1 MKNQISQFV
10 FTLVILMAAT
20 PLMAQSAGSSGST
33 LLVVMI
39 AGVVLLLVLGVVV
52 RVADSLLGIEAKQSG
67 VSQSGAN
74 FSVVPTLSELVGSS
88 KKAAFVKDR
97 PLHTTKKGHD
107 LLLKGAAEPVVQEKA
122 AVTRYAL
129 QPPNFIGIK
138 PIPKLLVEEGQTV
151 KAGDP
156 LFYDKGAPEILYV
169 APVSGEVISITRGE
183 KRSIAEVVILAD
195 REMQYRNIENFDLN
209 SGNREALVKHLLDS
223 GVWPMVMQR
232 PYNVIADPK
241 DTPRDIFVTTFD
253 TAPLAPDLNLV
264 VQGREA
270 AFQKGLDVLNRLSD
284 GKVHLG
290 IDGRGKTTPASAFT
304 EAKGVEKH
312 YFSGKHPIGNVGVQ
326 IHHIDPIGSSDK
338 VWTLGV
344 QEVITLGALFIENR
358 FNAERVVALV
368 GAELKEPQYVRT
380 YQGANIKELLNG
392 NLKEGNLRIIS
403 GDVLSGEKK
412 SEDSFLNFYDDQIT
426 VVLEG
431 DYYETFGW
439 LLPLSLRPSVSRTFP
454 NFLFPNHRF
463 RVDTNTHGERRAFVM
478 TGEYEEVLPMDILP
492 QHLMKAILANDFE
505 RMEGLGIYE
514 LVEED
519 IALCEFVC
527 TSKQPLQ
534 SILREGLETMREQ
547 G

>member
-1 MKNQISQFV
+1 
-10 FTLVILMAAT
+10 
-20 PLMAQSAGSSGST
+20 
-33 LLVVMI
+33 MI

-88 KKAAFVKDR
+88 KKAEFVKDR
-97 PLHTTKKGHD
+97 PLHATKKGHD

-138 PIPKLLVEEGQTV
+138 PIPKLLVDEGQTV

-156 LFYDKGAPEILYV
+156 LFYDKAAPEILYV

-223 GVWPMVMQR
+223 GVWPMIMQR

-270 AFQKGLDVLNRLSD
+270 AFQKGLDVLNRLSA

-290 IDGRGKTTPASAFT
+290 IDGRGKTTPAAAFT

-312 YFSGKHPIGNVGVQ
+312 YFSGKHPVGNVGVQ

-344 QEVITLGALFIENR
+344 QEVITLGALFTENR

-380 YQGANIKELLNG
+380 HLGANIKELLNG
-392 NLKEGNLRIIS
+392 NMNEGNLRIIS

-412 SEDSFLNFYDDQIT
+412 AEDSFLNFYDDQLT

-431 DYYETFGW
+431 DYYEPFGW

-454 NFLFPNHRF
+454 NFLFPNHQF
-463 RVDTNTHGERRAFVM
+463 RADTNTHGERRAFVM

-514 LVEED
+514 LIEED